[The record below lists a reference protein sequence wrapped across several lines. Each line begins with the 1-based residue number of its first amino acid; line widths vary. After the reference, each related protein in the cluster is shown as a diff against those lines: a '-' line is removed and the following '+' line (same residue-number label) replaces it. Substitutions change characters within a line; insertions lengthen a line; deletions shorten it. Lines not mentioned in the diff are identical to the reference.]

1 MNGRKWLQY
10 SIHLQHQ
17 EVEMSG
23 AKRQRNR
30 GAARGDAPQ
39 GRDVKALLELVTE
52 ALRWIRILMLEK

>member
-1 MNGRKWLQY
+1 
-10 SIHLQHQ
+10 
-17 EVEMSG
+17 MSG